1 MNANLLKIIGV
12 IAMTFDHVGFFL
24 FPKEVILRIMGRI
37 AYPIFAYFIAE
48 GCTYTK
54 HQKKYFS
61 SILLVGMLCSAVSYL
76 AERSLYQSI
85 MITFACSIGLIF
97 SFQYA
102 LGTNLSG
109 SSCTQPTSQSAL
121 AKKPSD
127 TSSVSF
133 RWLAVFY
140 ILLAAYYL
148 LFHVHIF
155 SDFTTDYGF
164 WGILTPFFIW
174 LGKNKR
180 QKLFAL
186 AFGLTLLY
194 FKMGSN
200 QIYSFLA
207 TPLLMLYNGQ
217 RGKWRYKS
225 FFYIYYPLHI
235 AIINGIAGLLQTDDF
250 KAGW

>member
-1 MNANLLKIIGV
+1 MMSANLLKIIGV
-12 IAMTFDHVGFFL
+12 IAMTIDHVGFFL
-24 FPKEVILRIMGRI
+24 FPKEMFLRMIGRI

-48 GCTYTK
+48 GCTYSR
-54 HQKKYFS
+54 HQKKYFCS
-61 SILLVGMLCSAVSYL
+61 VLLVGILCSAVSYL
-76 AERSLYQSI
+76 VEKSLYQSI

-97 SFQYA
+97 SFQHA

-109 SSCTQPTSQSAL
+109 SSSNQPASQLTL
-121 AKKPSD
+121 AK
-127 TSSVSF
+127 TSSNTAPFSF

-140 ILLAAYYL
+140 ILLVTCYL
-148 LFHVHIF
+148 LFHIHIF

-174 LGKNKR
+174 LGKNKK
-180 QKLFAL
+180 QKLLAL

-207 TPLLMLYNGQ
+207 IPLLMLYNGQ
-217 RGKWRYKS
+217 RGKWRCKS

-235 AIINGIAGLLQTDDF
+235 AIINGIAGLL
-250 KAGW
+250 

>member
-12 IAMTFDHVGFFL
+12 IAMTIDHIGFFL
-24 FPKEVILRIMGRI
+24 FPKEVLLRIIGRI

-48 GCTYTK
+48 GCTYSRHHK
-54 HQKKYFS
+54 RYFCS
-61 SILLVGMLCSAVSYL
+61 VLLVGMLCSIASYL
-76 AERSLYQSI
+76 TERSLYQSI
-85 MITFACSIGLIF
+85 MITFACSIGIIF

-102 LGTNLSG
+102 LGTNLANNSF
-109 SSCTQPTSQSAL
+109 TQPISQSTL
-121 AKKPSD
+121 TKTSSD
-127 TSSVSF
+127 TAPISF

-140 ILLAAYYL
+140 VLLAACYL

-155 SDFTTDYGF
+155 ADFTTDYGF

-174 LGKNKR
+174 LGKNKK

-207 TPLLMLYNGQ
+207 IPLLMLYNGQ
-217 RGKWRYKS
+217 QGKSRCKS

-235 AIINGIAGLLQTDDF
+235 AIINGIAGLL
-250 KAGW
+250 

>member
-1 MNANLLKIIGV
+1 MMSANLLKIIGV
-12 IAMTFDHVGFFL
+12 IAMTIDHIGFFL
-24 FPKEVILRIMGRI
+24 FPKEMFLRMIGRI

-48 GCTYTK
+48 GCAYSR
-54 HQKKYFS
+54 HQKKYFCS
-61 SILLVGMLCSAVSYL
+61 VLLVGMLCSTVSYL
-76 AERSLYQSI
+76 AEKSLYQSI
-85 MITFACSIGLIF
+85 MITFTCSIGLIF

-102 LGTNLSG
+102 FGINLSN
-109 SSCTQPTSQSAL
+109 SSCTQPVSQSAL
-121 AKKPSD
+121 IKSSSNTA
-127 TSSVSF
+127 SVSF

-140 ILLAAYYL
+140 MLLAAYYL

-174 LGKNKR
+174 LGKNKK

-186 AFGLTLLY
+186 ALGLTLLY
-194 FKMGSN
+194 FRMGSN

-207 TPLLMLYNGQ
+207 IPLLMLYNGQ
-217 RGKWRYKS
+217 RGKWRGKS

-235 AIINGIAGLLQTDDF
+235 AIINGLAGLL
-250 KAGW
+250 

>member
-1 MNANLLKIIGV
+1 MMSANLLKIIGI
-12 IAMTFDHVGFFL
+12 IAMTIDHVGFFL
-24 FPKEVILRIMGRI
+24 FPKEMFLRMIGRI

-48 GCTYTK
+48 GCAYSR
-54 HQKKYFS
+54 HRKKYFCS
-61 SILLVGMLCSAVSYL
+61 VLLVGMLCSAVFYL
-76 AERSLYQSI
+76 AEKSLYQSI

-97 SFQYA
+97 SFQHA
-102 LGTNLSG
+102 LGTNLA
-109 SSCTQPTSQSAL
+109 SSSRTQTVSHPTSTKEISAT
-121 AKKPSD
+121 API
-127 TSSVSF
+127 SF

-140 ILLAAYYL
+140 FLLAACYL

-174 LGKNKR
+174 LGKNKK

-207 TPLLMLYNGQ
+207 IPLLMLYNGQ
-217 RGKWRYKS
+217 RGKWRCKS

-235 AIINGIAGLLQTDDF
+235 AIINGIAGLL
-250 KAGW
+250 